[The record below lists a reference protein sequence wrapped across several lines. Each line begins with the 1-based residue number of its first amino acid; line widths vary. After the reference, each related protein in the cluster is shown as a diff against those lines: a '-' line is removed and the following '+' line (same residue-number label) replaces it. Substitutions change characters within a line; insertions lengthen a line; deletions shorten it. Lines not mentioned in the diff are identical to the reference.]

1 MFRKCQ
7 HDHCHLFVNSERTQ
21 SASNLTSKVH
31 RTVNAN
37 DMMPS
42 MPNRE
47 LLHLDDFIEML
58 LRGDDISTIANY
70 AHVKPESIEKRFHRL
85 PKEVRDQIR
94 SKREQVWG
102 IGVRA

>member
-1 MFRKCQ
+1 
-7 HDHCHLFVNSERTQ
+7 
-21 SASNLTSKVH
+21 
-31 RTVNAN
+31 
-37 DMMPS
+37 

-85 PKEVRDQIR
+85 PKEVRDR
-94 SKREQVWG
+94 VRLKREQVWG